1 MKNKR
6 KRIDTK
12 AFIGEMVIDV
22 DGFVQNKCSEYARR
36 ILTILENVEIEI
48 YFDKHY
54 FIRMQHGDA
63 DGERSGIDFES
74 VKKLVIE
81 ASKHLFLHA
90 NKVRTFSF
98 VNFEVADRSDRIV
111 LTRVFEDEV
120 KLNIVVEYHFLNMN
134 SYEVTLITAMR
145 KDDFTVSVLPSTS

>member
-54 FIRMQHGDA
+54 FIRMQHGDEN
-63 DGERSGIDFES
+63 GKRSGIDFES
-74 VKKLVIE
+74 VKKTC
-81 ASKHLFLHA
+81 
-90 NKVRTFSF
+90 N
-98 VNFEVADRSDRIV
+98 
-111 LTRVFEDEV
+111 
-120 KLNIVVEYHFLNMN
+120 
-134 SYEVTLITAMR
+134 
-145 KDDFTVSVLPSTS
+145 